1 MIRSFFLKKCFECF
15 QHFLNSDS
23 LILEGIS
30 HPETKV
36 TSSSDKSGAIP
47 RKRVAIYGGT
57 FDPPTNSHMN
67 LGFGL
72 PSGWLWAAKWGKKII
87 YVHMI
92 MKWSVV
98 AFCI

>member
-1 MIRSFFLKKCFECF
+1 MISSFFEEVLWVFSSWEGN
-15 QHFLNSDS
+15 LDP

-30 HPETKV
+30 HSETKV

-67 LGFGL
+67 LDFKIGALGCKVGGFGL
-72 PSGWLWAAKWGKKII
+72 QSGENYIWLYEL
-87 YVHMI
+87 YV
-92 MKWSVV
+92 
-98 AFCI
+98 